1 MEKLIALKKEIGNDV
16 VVWSTGAVKIDKN
29 TAISVPIN
37 YRVVALIDGKIA
49 FRVDPCSEV
58 NIIKEFG
65 KELLKKQ
72 IEFIYVLSSAI
83 PMMSWGF
90 GNINVNNDR
99 LKEAYRVGA
108 NGKYSIEI
116 VDIPKLIK
124 NFAGKAEITIDD
136 IREKTVTIIKANGT
150 QVVSKYFANTTTSV
164 FEIDSKINEIRVDIK
179 EALVDELLFKNFGLK
194 MTDLIVEGIH
204 VNEDDLQVIR
214 DRLNG

>member
-1 MEKLIALKKEIGNDV
+1 MEKLITVKKDINSDV
-16 VVWSTGAVKIDKN
+16 VVWNTGAVKIDKN

-37 YRVVALIDGKIA
+37 YKVVALIEGKIS
-49 FRVDPCSEV
+49 FRIDPCSEV
-58 NIIKEFG
+58 NLYKEFG
-65 KELLKKQ
+65 KELLKQK
-72 IEFIYVLSSAI
+72 IEFIYVLSSAM
-83 PMMSWGF
+83 PMMNWGF

-124 NFAGKAEITIDD
+124 NFAGKNEITIDD

-164 FEIDSKINEIRVDIK
+164 FEIDSKINDIRVDLK

-204 VNEDDLQVIR
+204 VNEEDLQVIR

>member
-1 MEKLIALKKEIGNDV
+1 MEKLIALKNGIGNDIIA
-16 VVWSTGAVKIDKN
+16 WSTGVIKVDKN

-37 YRVVALIDGKIA
+37 YRVVALIEGKIA
-49 FRVDPCSEV
+49 FRIDTCNEV
-58 NIIKEFG
+58 NIIREFG

-90 GNINVNNDR
+90 GNINVNNER

-124 NFAGKAEITIDD
+124 NFADKTEISIDD

-150 QVVSKYFANTTTSV
+150 QVVSKYFANTITSV
-164 FEIDSKINEIRVDIK
+164 FEIDSKIGEIRTDIK
-179 EALVDELLFKNFGLK
+179 DALEDELLFKNFGLK

>member
-1 MEKLIALKKEIGNDV
+1 M
-16 VVWSTGAVKIDKN
+16 
-29 TAISVPIN
+29 
-37 YRVVALIDGKIA
+37 
-49 FRVDPCSEV
+49 
-58 NIIKEFG
+58 
-65 KELLKKQ
+65 
-72 IEFIYVLSSAI
+72 
-83 PMMSWGF
+83 
-90 GNINVNNDR
+90 
-99 LKEAYRVGA
+99 
-108 NGKYSIEI
+108 
-116 VDIPKLIK
+116 IK

-164 FEIDSKINEIRVDIK
+164 FEIDSKIGEIRVDIK

>member
-1 MEKLIALKKEIGNDV
+1 MEKLIMVDKEVNNDV
-16 VVWSTGAVKIDKN
+16 VIWSTGTIKIDKN
-29 TAISVPIN
+29 TAITVPMN
-37 YRVVALIDGKIA
+37 YRVVALVDGKIS
-49 FRVDPCSEV
+49 FRIDTCNEV
-58 NIIKEFG
+58 NLVKEYG

-72 IEFIYVLSSAI
+72 IEFIYVLNSAI

-90 GNINVNNDR
+90 GNINVNNER

-108 NGKYSIEI
+108 NGKYGVEI

-124 NFAGKAEITIDD
+124 NFAGNKEITIDD

-150 QVVSKYFANTTTSV
+150 QVVSKYFANTDTSV
-164 FEIDSKINEIRVDIK
+164 FEIDSKINDIRADIK

-204 VNEDDLQVIR
+204 VNEEDLQIIR